1 MAHVLACLRQVAPAG
16 NAADM
21 AVINRQQLGLVT
33 SGAHTEA
40 SSTNGSNV
48 FCGWRVQLLDHG

>member
-21 AVINRQQLGLVT
+21 AVINRQQLGTPKHPAPMDPTFFVDGEYNSWT
-33 SGAHTEA
+33 MVEYM
-40 SSTNGSNV
+40 
-48 FCGWRVQLLDHG
+48 